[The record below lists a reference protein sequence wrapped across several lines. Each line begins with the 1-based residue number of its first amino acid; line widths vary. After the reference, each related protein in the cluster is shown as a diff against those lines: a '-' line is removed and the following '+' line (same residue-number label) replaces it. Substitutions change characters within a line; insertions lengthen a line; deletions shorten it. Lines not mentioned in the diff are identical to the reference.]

1 MKKPLF
7 FVLSIPAIVVLLLSC
22 GDNATSPDLKTDI
35 AGKWL
40 VTRTLVTP
48 NPDFPNG
55 YQDQQEWT
63 IAVQGETAALTTVAG
78 TINGAWT
85 SSDNFSY
92 KHWVFTYEG
101 PDPRTGT
108 QIKLVVELIS
118 AGPLKGTNE
127 TYYWDPFASRF
138 LLAESFSCIGQKI

>member
-1 MKKPLF
+1 MKKQSALI
-7 FVLSIPAIVVLLLSC
+7 LTIAAIAVLLNSC
-22 GDNATSPDLKTDI
+22 GDNATSPNLQTEI

-63 IAVQGETAALTTVAG
+63 IAVQGETATLTTVAG
-78 TINGAWT
+78 TINGVWA
-85 SSDNFSY
+85 SSSNFSY

-101 PDPRTGT
+101 PDPRTGL
-108 QIKLVVELIS
+108 QIKIIVEIIA

-127 TYYWDPFASRF
+127 TYYWDEFASRF
-138 LLAESFSCIGQKI
+138 ILAESFQCNGSKL